1 MPTWSTIQVGLLT
14 KDSMFQ
20 VPLAYELYKSTHSS
34 SKNEALG
41 RGFKKILCRPVLIDF
56 VGVW

>member
-20 VPLAYELYKSTHSS
+20 VPLAYKLFTSTGL
-34 SKNEALG
+34 KNEALVS
-41 RGFKKILCRPVLIDF
+41 GFKETLCRPVPIDF

>member
-1 MPTWSTIQVGLLT
+1 MPTWLTIQVGLLT

-20 VPLAYELYKSTHSS
+20 VPLAYELYKST
-34 SKNEALG
+34 SKRKEALVLT
-41 RGFKKILCRPVLIDF
+41 FKNTLCRRVPIDF